1 MSSRLFQKL
10 REEMGVGYYVRASND
25 AFTDHGFLD
34 VSAGVDN
41 KRVYEVVSVVLEEFK
56 KLTQE
61 LVAERELK
69 KVKDFMIGN
78 MYLGLESSDDLAEF
92 YGIQEVLRKELFTPQ
107 EVAKKIKAVTA
118 TDIKRVARNIF
129 QDKNLN
135 LALIGP
141 LRDKKAF
148 SSILKF

>member
-1 MSSRLFQKL
+1 
-10 REEMGVGYYVRASND
+10 
-25 AFTDHGFLD
+25 
-34 VSAGVDN
+34 
-41 KRVYEVVSVVLEEFK
+41 
-56 KLTQE
+56 
-61 LVAERELK
+61 
-69 KVKDFMIGN
+69 